1 MNPEGSI
8 VERMAV
14 VLLVLLLV
22 DLTMMVVVSLQ
33 IVWVGLA
40 ESREGLFFQCLLFHG
55 KPQCSDLGAPLGWNK
70 KRGRNIH
77 DKENYVA

>member
-14 VLLVLLLV
+14 VLLVLLLM

-40 ESREGLFFQCLLFHG
+40 ESRERLFF
-55 KPQCSDLGAPLGWNK
+55 
-70 KRGRNIH
+70 
-77 DKENYVA
+77 